1 MESPKKKVH
10 GRCQERE
17 GQPLAQQVISGMVCV
32 GRRALD
38 PLAPTTSTVQQHLCR
53 WEWAGD
59 ALFDSANG
67 VGAQTS
73 LPFSDGHSGG
83 CIGFRSSV
91 SFYLCCH

>member
-1 MESPKKKVH
+1 MESPKKMVH

-59 ALFDSANG
+59 ALFDSANEG
-67 VGAQTS
+67 GGADLSS
-73 LPFSDGHSGG
+73 LFGRAFWRVHW
-83 CIGFRSSV
+83 FQK
-91 SFYLCCH
+91 